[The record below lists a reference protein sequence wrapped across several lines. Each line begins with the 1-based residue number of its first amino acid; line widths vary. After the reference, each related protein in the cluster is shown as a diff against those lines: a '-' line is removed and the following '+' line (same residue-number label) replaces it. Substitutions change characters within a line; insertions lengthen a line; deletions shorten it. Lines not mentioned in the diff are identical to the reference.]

1 MAVAD
6 ISSMRSQRRDFNH
19 AFRPHIPGRWGDWVL
34 DWECL
39 TLTNQRENYG
49 FDLERF
55 KTAAL
60 MLDMIVQVRTKPH
73 MSTTDVGDFVAGL
86 DDLFAI
92 QSSLTPMGDA
102 RMIED
107 VGTHLRRRI
116 ERSGGPPS
124 SH

>member
-1 MAVAD
+1 
-6 ISSMRSQRRDFNH
+6 MRSQRMDFNR
-19 AFRPHIPGRWGDWVL
+19 AFRPHIPGRWGDWVP
-34 DWECL
+34 DWEHL

-60 MLDMIVQVRTKPH
+60 MLNMIVQVRTKPY